1 MNSFYPL
8 HAPVSNQT
16 TVENLTEL
24 LQDGATLHVRET
36 LHGMH
41 AAEIADL
48 LEALP
53 IPQRHVV
60 WELTDSRQEGE
71 VLVHASD
78 EVRANLIEMTNDQ
91 DLVLAT
97 AGLDIDDLADLI
109 RDLPGAVTERALA
122 GMDRQD
128 RGRLE
133 QVLAYDEDT
142 AGGLMNT
149 DVVTVR
155 GNVTLDVV
163 LRYLRMRRD
172 IPEQTD
178 KLIVV
183 DYSNRYLG
191 VLPLG
196 KLVTKEPQTRVA
208 NVMETDTKPVPVS
221 MPAAEVATLFENR
234 DLVSAAVVDEDGK
247 LLGRI
252 TVDDVVDVIRDEA
265 HKEGKGFTG
274 MSGEEDLFAPV
285 FASAKK
291 RAVWLGV
298 NLATAFLA
306 AWFLSLF
313 QDTLEK
319 VIVLAILVPIVASM
333 GGIAGSQT
341 LIIVIRGLAT
351 GHIVGGNS
359 PPLLARELL
368 VGLLNGLFWA
378 AVVALLTVFWFD
390 DLKIGGIIGV
400 AMVANL
406 LCAALAGVSIPI
418 LLKKLGIDPALA
430 GGVALTTVTDVIGI
444 IAFLGLATLLLL

>member
-1 MNSFYPL
+1 MS
-8 HAPVSNQT
+8 HKT
-16 TVENLTEL
+16 TVEHLTEL
-24 LQDGATLHVRET
+24 LRGGTMLQAGEILNSLHP
-36 LHGMH
+36 
-41 AAEIADL
+41 AEIADL
-48 LEALP
+48 LESLP
-53 IPQRHVV
+53 IPQRRIV
-60 WELTDSRQEGE
+60 WELTDDLRKEGE

-78 EVRANLIEMTNDQ
+78 EVRANLIEMTNDHE
-91 DLVLAT
+91 LVLAT
-97 AGLDIDDLADLI
+97 EGLDIDDLADLI
-109 RDLPGAVTERALA
+109 RDLPDAVTDKALA
-122 GMDRQD
+122 GMDRQN
-128 RGRLE
+128 RERLE
-133 QVLAYDEDT
+133 QVLSYDDRT

-155 GNVTLDVV
+155 DNVTLDVV

-178 KLIVV
+178 NLIVV

-191 VLPLG
+191 VLPLR
-196 KLVTKEPQTRVA
+196 KLLTKDPHTRVGET
-208 NVMETDTKPVPVS
+208 METDVMPVPVT
-221 MPAAEVATLFENR
+221 MPASEVATLFEHR
-234 DLVSAAVVDEDGK
+234 DLVSAAVVDDADK

-265 HKEGKGFTG
+265 HQERRGFTG

-285 FASAKK
+285 ITSARK

-306 AWFLSLF
+306 AWFISLF

-319 VIVLAILVPIVASM
+319 IIILAVLVPIVASM

-341 LIIVIRGLAT
+341 LTIVIRGLAT

-359 PPLLARELL
+359 PLLFARELL

-378 AVVALLTVFWFD
+378 AVVALLTVFWFGNM
-390 DLKIGGIIGV
+390 KIGGIIGI

-418 LLKKLGIDPALA
+418 FLKKLGIDPALA
-430 GGVALTTVTDVIGI
+430 GGVVLTTITDVIGI
-444 IAFLGLATLLLL
+444 IAFLGLATLLLI

>member
-1 MNSFYPL
+1 MKATGNE
-8 HAPVSNQT
+8 A
-16 TVENLTEL
+16 TVENLNEF
-24 LQDGATLHVRET
+24 LQDGATRHVRET
-36 LHGMH
+36 LSGMH
-41 AAEIADL
+41 PAEIADL
-48 LEALP
+48 LESLP
-53 IPQRHVV
+53 LPQRHVV
-60 WELTDSRQEGE
+60 WKLTDPLQEGE

-78 EVRANLIEMTNDQ
+78 EVRAGLIEMTNDHE
-91 DLVLAT
+91 LVLAT

-109 RDLPGAVTERALA
+109 QDLPDTVTERALA

-128 RGRLE
+128 RQRLE
-133 QVLAYDEDT
+133 RVLAYDEDT

-155 GNVTLDVV
+155 GDATLDVV

-172 IPEQTD
+172 LPQQTD

-191 VLPLG
+191 VLPLAR
-196 KLVTKEPQTRVA
+196 LVTKEPRRRVA
-208 NVMETDTKPVPVS
+208 EVMETGTAPVPVA
-221 MPAAEVATLFENR
+221 MPASEVATLFENR
-234 DLVSAAVVDEDGK
+234 DLVSAAVVDEHRK

-265 HKEGKGFTG
+265 HKERRGFTG
-274 MSGEEDLFAPV
+274 MSGDEDLFAPV
-285 FASAKK
+285 FASARK

-319 VIVLAILVPIVASM
+319 IIVLAILVPIVASM
-333 GGIAGSQT
+333 GGIAGGQT
-341 LIIVIRGLAT
+341 LIVVIRGLAT

-359 PPLLARELL
+359 PLLLVRELL

-378 AVVALLTVFWFD
+378 AVVALLTVFWFG

-406 LCAALAGVSIPI
+406 LCAALAGVLLPMF
-418 LLKKLGIDPALA
+418 LKKLGIDPALA
-430 GGVALTTVTDVIGI
+430 GGVALTTVTDVVGI

>member
-1 MNSFYPL
+1 M
-8 HAPVSNQT
+8 SNEA
-16 TVENLTEL
+16 TVENLTEFL
-24 LQDGATLHVRET
+24 HDGATLHVRET
-36 LHGMH
+36 LSGMH
-41 AAEIADL
+41 PAEIADL
-48 LEALP
+48 LESLP
-53 IPQRHVV
+53 LPQRHVV
-60 WELTDSRQEGE
+60 WGLIDSRQEGE

-78 EVRANLIEMTNDQ
+78 EVRANLIEMTNDHE
-91 DLVLAT
+91 LVLAT

-109 RDLPGAVTERALA
+109 RDLPDTVTDRALA
-122 GMDRQD
+122 AMDRQD
-128 RGRLE
+128 RKRLE
-133 QVLAYDEDT
+133 RVLAYDEDT

-155 GNVTLDVV
+155 GNATLDVV

-172 IPEQTD
+172 LPEQTD

-191 VLPLG
+191 TLPLTR
-196 KLVTKEPQTRVA
+196 LVTKEPRVRVA
-208 NVMETDTKPVPVS
+208 EVMETAATAVPVA
-221 MPAAEVATLFENR
+221 MPASEVATLFENR
-234 DLVSAAVVDEDGK
+234 DLVSAAVVDDDRK

-252 TVDDVVDVIRDEA
+252 TVDDVVDVIRNEA
-265 HKEGKGFTG
+265 HKERRGFTG

-285 FASAKK
+285 FASAKR

-313 QDTLEK
+313 QETLEK
-319 VIVLAILVPIVASM
+319 IIVLAILVPIVASM
-333 GGIAGSQT
+333 GGIAGGQT
-341 LIIVIRGLAT
+341 LIVVIRGLAT

-359 PPLLARELL
+359 PLLLVKELL

-378 AVVALLTVFWFD
+378 AVVALLTVFWFG

-406 LCAALAGVSIPI
+406 LCAALAGVLLPM

-430 GGVALTTVTDVIGI
+430 GGVALTTVTDVVGI